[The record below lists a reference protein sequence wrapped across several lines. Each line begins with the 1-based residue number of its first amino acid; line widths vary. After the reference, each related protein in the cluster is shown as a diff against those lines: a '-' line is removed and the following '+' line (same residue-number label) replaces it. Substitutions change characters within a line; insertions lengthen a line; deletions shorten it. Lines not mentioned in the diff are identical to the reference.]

1 MIKLN
6 YFNDEIGKIIV
17 IFIISPIILFKAFIF
32 QDLTLAVIG
41 ALLFIYDLYWFYN
54 YHKINLSNISVGI
67 TNKNTNNKKDNIIL
81 DKVFNNDKS
90 INNKI
95 NTNITSDKLSNN
107 YNKQKVKSISINE
120 SDSNINKQENT
131 IDKQDSSIDN
141 QDSTINKK
149 NIESKN
155 RK

>member
-1 MIKLN
+1 M
-6 YFNDEIGKIIV
+6 
-17 IFIISPIILFKAFIF
+17 
-32 QDLTLAVIG
+32 
-41 ALLFIYDLYWFYN
+41 
-54 YHKINLSNISVGI
+54 
-67 TNKNTNNKKDNIIL
+67 
-81 DKVFNNDKS
+81 FNNDKS